1 MGAVLDRFKWQGT
14 LGWTRR
20 TRRGFFFLSEFGL
33 VRHGNS
39 FLHLADNELKKIERN
54 KMPREQG
61 K

>member
-1 MGAVLDRFKWQGT
+1 MDTENQKRF
-14 LGWTRR
+14 
-20 TRRGFFFLSEFGL
+20 FFFLSEFGL